1 MNETAVKRVFD
12 GRQATLEEIL
22 SAREERAMLQMK
34 MLSEYGKPLVSFS
47 MNIAGP
53 VKNSPLIGR
62 AFEEGKRMLTD
73 ALAKAGISVLD
84 ARCKDAVTGCELMYC
99 VDGAGGR
106 AIKDICVAIEDS
118 CQLGRLFDMDVILPE
133 KELDEIR
140 DGAISGQDKE
150 AFYGQIKGKKL
161 ERASQRK
168 CLICGE
174 PGRDCASR
182 RIHSVSQL
190 QEKTAQ
196 IITEYF
202 IHPVP
207 DPAEESKKPDPA
219 EILRKPNRTDFE
231 NRETDPAVLKKGE
244 EIAELVTAALM
255 EEVLTTPKPGLVDRN
270 NNGSHRDMDIDTFRA
285 SAEALDWFWRKC
297 FVIGCDTSALSPEE
311 TFLLLRKEGILAE
324 EEMLRATGG
333 VNTHKGAIFLMG
345 TVCGAIGRLW
355 KQKEIVMTDREP
367 LSPERTDPQL
377 IAAECSRMTR
387 EILSTEYDK
396 VADGASPQ
404 ASLFQLGYKGAR
416 GEIADG
422 LPGVINASLPL
433 FREMLKKGA
442 DRNVAGAWVFLAL
455 VARGEDTNMIRRG
468 GRDAAKAAAEQA
480 GAIIA
485 RAMAGNNTGNE
496 ESQVESIK
504 ELDRQFIKQN
514 LSPGGSADLLA
525 ITYFLYDY
533 CECNLEVS
541 K

>member
-1 MNETAVKRVFD
+1 MSETAVKRVFD

-22 SAREERAMLQMK
+22 SAREERAMLQME
-34 MLSEYGKPLVSFS
+34 MLSKYGKPLVSFS

-53 VKNSPLIGR
+53 VKNSPLIQR
-62 AFEEGKRMLTD
+62 ALEEGRRMLDD
-73 ALAKAGISVLD
+73 ALAKAGIKVLD

-99 VDGAGGR
+99 VDAADGR
-106 AIKDICVAIEDS
+106 ALKNICVTIEDS
-118 CQLGRLFDMDVILPE
+118 CRLGRLFDMDVILPE
-133 KELDEIR
+133 KVIDEIT

-150 AFYGQIKGKKL
+150 ASYGQIKGKKL
-161 ERASQRK
+161 ERTSQRK

-182 RIHSVSQL
+182 RIHSVREL
-190 QEKTAQ
+190 QEKTGQ

-202 IHPVP
+202 MHTAP
-207 DPAEESKKPDPA
+207 D
-219 EILRKPNRTDFE
+219 RTDFE

-285 SAEALDWFWRKC
+285 SADALDWFWRKC

-355 KQKEIVMTDREP
+355 QQR
-367 LSPERTDPQL
+367 PERTDPQL

-422 LPGVINASLPL
+422 LPGVINTSLPL

-468 GRDAAKAAAEQA
+468 GQDAAKAAAKQA

-496 ESQVESIK
+496 ESQVESI
-504 ELDRQFIKQN
+504 EDLDRQFIKQN

-533 CECNLEVS
+533 CECNEES
-541 K
+541 R

>member
-1 MNETAVKRVFD
+1 MSEAAVRKVFD

-22 SAREERAMLQMK
+22 SAREERAMLQME

-84 ARCKDAVTGCELMYC
+84 ARCKDAVTGCELVCC

-118 CQLGRLFDMDVILPE
+118 CRLGRLFDMDVILPE
-133 KELDEIR
+133 KVIDEIT

-150 AFYGQIKGKKL
+150 TSYGQIKGKKL

-182 RIHSVSQL
+182 RIHSVREL
-190 QEKTAQ
+190 QEKTGQ

-202 IHPVP
+202 MHTAP
-207 DPAEESKKPDPA
+207 D
-219 EILRKPNRTDFE
+219 RTDFE

-244 EIAELVTAALM
+244 EIAERVTAALM

-285 SAEALDWFWRKC
+285 SVEALDWFWRKC

-367 LSPERTDPQL
+367 LRPERTDSQL

-433 FREMLKKGA
+433 FKEMLKKGA
-442 DRNVAGAWVFLAL
+442 DRNVAGAWAFLAL

-485 RAMAGNNTGNE
+485 RAMAGNYTENE
-496 ESQVESIK
+496 ESQVRSIK